1 VKRPSRDV
9 ARIIDANINRA
20 VEGVRVMEEAARMVF
35 DDAPLTA
42 SLKDLRHD
50 IARIARMEPGLEAVL
65 IKSRGS
71 DRDVLRDGVTES
83 ETSRTS
89 MGEIVRANAG
99 RVREAVRVIEEYIK
113 LSYPELSGQCK
124 SARFR
129 LYDLEKELILTIEK
143 TSFLSPERLRVLALA
158 KCGVSSSSTAETVAR
173 ATGAGAMLVC
183 LGDASVPD
191 GVFLGHLEA
200 AVEMCGNTG
209 AGMIVVD
216 RLDCTLAVGAGGVC
230 VGVNS
235 LPVAVCR
242 QVGGESLA
250 VGVSLAYTDNGRRC
264 GLQGADF
271 AVVTLPNP
279 DDSDR
284 GGILQGLGALATT
297 ESVPIIVTE
306 CAGQHLRDVAVYA
319 GVAGIAVDCSG
330 AYEKRIKSLL
340 SGME

>member
-1 VKRPSRDV
+1 MKRPSRDI

-50 IARIARMEPGLEAVL
+50 IARIARMEPGLETALV
-65 IKSRGS
+65 KSRGS

-89 MGEIVRANAG
+89 LAEIVRANAG

-113 LSYPELSGQCK
+113 LSYPDLSGQCK

-143 TSFLSPERLRVLALA
+143 TSFLSPERLRVLALVE
-158 KCGVSSSSTAETVAR
+158 CGETPYATAETVAR
-173 ATGAGAMLVC
+173 ASGAGAMLIC
-183 LGDASVPD
+183 LGDVSVPD

-200 AVEMCGNTG
+200 AMEICGNAG

-216 RLDCTLAVGAGGVC
+216 RLDCTLAAGAGGVC
-230 VGVNS
+230 VGVNG

-250 VGVSLAYTDNGRRC
+250 VGVSLTCKDDGHGYDLR
-264 GLQGADF
+264 GADF
-271 AVVTLPNP
+271 AVVKLPDIGN
-279 DDSDR
+279 SES
-284 GGILQGLGALATT
+284 GKVLKELGALTAK
-297 ESVPIIVTE
+297 ESVPFIVTE
-306 CAGQHLRDVAVYA
+306 KAGQHLCNVAVSA
-319 GVAGIAVDCSG
+319 GVAGIAVDCAG